1 MEKSLKYFTT
11 ARIDSEKSK
20 IINYFGSFD
29 FGEICNKIHAIN
41 N

>member
-1 MEKSLKYFTT
+1 MEKSLKYFLT

-20 IINYFGSFD
+20 VINYFGSFD
-29 FGEICNKIHAIN
+29 IEEIRNKIHAIN